1 MLRCVFANAPETE
14 SGGKRVRACR
24 REDRRPE
31 PSRPGPAVQTFERS
45 RFTRQEE
52 FATVPVSSAPFA
64 AFKPFKTCH
73 INFAAHRTVF
83 HPERDT
89 WRNTSGAHGHG
100 HRSTRWSQ
108 ESSAHAMVTGVGPR
122 DGHGRC
128 RSPRGLCHR
137 AGTRRAPQPPW
148 RVCSG
153 CAGAARS
160 SLSSPGP
167 ALSAATGRGRS
178 CRWPDLGRVLSGV
191 LHDTQ

>member
-1 MLRCVFANAPETE
+1 MLHCVFANAPETE

-24 REDRRPE
+24 REDRRPK
-31 PSRPGPAVQTFERS
+31 PSRPGPAAQTFERS

-52 FATVPVSSAPFA
+52 FASVPVSSAPFA

-73 INFAAHRTVF
+73 TNFAAHRTVF

-100 HRSTRWSQ
+100 RRSTQWSHGHGRRSTRWSR
-108 ESSAHAMVTGVGPR
+108 AMSVPARPLSPGGDAQGPAASMAR
-122 DGHGRC
+122 VLRLCGGPPGPH
-128 RSPRGLCHR
+128 SP
-137 AGTRRAPQPPW
+137 
-148 RVCSG
+148 
-153 CAGAARS
+153 
-160 SLSSPGP
+160 SPGP

-178 CRWPDLGRVLSGV
+178 CRWPDLGGVLSGV

>member
-1 MLRCVFANAPETE
+1 MLHCVFANAPETE

-52 FATVPVSSAPFA
+52 FMSVPVSSAPFA

-89 WRNTSGAHGHG
+89 RRNTSGAHGHG

-108 ESSAHAMVTGVGPR
+108 ESSAHAMVTGDVGPR
-122 DGHGRC
+122 EASVTGR
-128 RSPRGLCHR
+128 GR
-137 AGTRRAPQPPW
+137 AGPRSLHGACAPAVPGPPGPH
-148 RVCSG
+148 SP
-153 CAGAARS
+153 
-160 SLSSPGP
+160 SPGP

-178 CRWPDLGRVLSGV
+178 CRWPDLGGVLSGV